1 MTLAEAPRPA
11 PRLGL
16 WSGVGVNIGTMIGV
30 GVFVSAGF
38 MAETMSFGLILL
50 AWLVGGVLAMAG
62 ARAYAEVA
70 ELVPH
75 SGGEY
80 RYLSDLVHPWLGYIA
95 GWTSLLAGFAAPV
108 ALNASAAGPFAQTL
122 IPGLDPKLFGAA
134 IIILTTLAHALDMR
148 VSLVA
153 QDFLAWA
160 KIVLIAGF
168 IVIGFAFGSHH
179 WPEWTPLNPLTSDRL
194 GNFMSQLVY
203 VMFAYSGWNSAVYAA
218 DEFKDPKRTVPR
230 SMVIGAA
237 LVTAIYLLVNWV
249 LGANLTQATVT
260 AFTQGDTSKI
270 TLGHLVTDQL
280 IGPAGG
286 RIMSVLVVIALV
298 SSVSSMTMVGPR
310 VYAVMARDGFL
321 PRRFAGSGDRPPLL
335 SVLLQ
340 GAVALVMLWT
350 NSQDE
355 LMRNIGVILSLSSA
369 LTVAALLKVRLR
381 PAPGQRRPG
390 LVPLASALIFIVVT
404 AWMMYRSPQNVWW
417 PVGITAIATVAYV
430 VTRLVRRHA

>member
-1 MTLAEAPRPA
+1 M
-11 PRLGL
+11 
-16 WSGVGVNIGTMIGV
+16 IGT
-30 GVFVSAGF
+30 GVFLSAGF
-38 MAETMSFGLILL
+38 MAVTMTFGQILV

-62 ARAYAEVA
+62 ARAYAAVA

-108 ALNASAAGPFAQTL
+108 ALNASAAGPFAATL
-122 IPGLDPKLFGAA
+122 IPGIDPRLFGAA
-134 IIILTTLAHALDMR
+134 VIIGATLLHALNLR
-148 VSLVA
+148 VSIVA

-160 KIVLIAGF
+160 KVVLIAGF
-168 IVIGFAFGSHH
+168 IVVGLAVGSRA
-179 WPEWTPLNPLTSDRL
+179 WPSWTPLQTLTNDRL
-194 GNFMSQLVY
+194 GNFMGQLVY

-230 SMVIGAA
+230 SMVVGAA
-237 LVTAIYLLVNWV
+237 LVTLIYLLVNWV

-260 AFTQGDTSKI
+260 TFTQGDTSKI
-270 TLGHLVTDQL
+270 TLGHLVAEQL
-280 IGPAGG
+280 IGPMGG
-286 RIMSVLVVIALV
+286 KIVSVLIVIALV
-298 SSVSSMTMVGPR
+298 SSVSAMTMVGPR

-321 PRRFAGSGDRPPLL
+321 PSAFAASGDRPPLL
-335 SVLLQ
+335 SVVLQ
-340 GAVALVMLWT
+340 GVVALVMLFT

-381 PAPGQRRPG
+381 PAPGQEPPG
-390 LVPLASALIFIVVT
+390 LVALASAALFIVVT
-404 AWMMYRSPQNVWW
+404 GWMMYKSPQNLWW
-417 PVGITAIATVAYV
+417 PLGITVVATAAYAL
-430 VTRLVRRHA
+430 TRLLKE